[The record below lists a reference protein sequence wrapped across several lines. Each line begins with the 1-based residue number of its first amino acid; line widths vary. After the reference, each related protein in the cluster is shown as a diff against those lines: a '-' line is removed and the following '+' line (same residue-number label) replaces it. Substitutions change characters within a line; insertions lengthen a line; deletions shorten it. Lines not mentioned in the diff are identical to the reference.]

1 MGARGRV
8 SRSAADAPRRRGTW
22 SWSYDE
28 ARDASRSRR
37 DPPPPRDSPPRAP
50 AACPARPPRAIRPIL
65 RDQLARRERLA
76 ATLAEL
82 DAEADQRRRA
92 RDELTNM
99 RDVLIARAEE
109 SRRRDDAARR
119 RETRRGI
126 RDESDL
132 LRGLT
137 GVVDALRDQ
146 VKSAAAEP
154 VRLALSDANLDVS
167 SPTSPWRI
175 HRRKSTWRSDAAKA
189 ATTERRE
196 IEIENDGDDERK
208 TRGRVRLGAWTRTIW
223 RRCPRYGT

>member
-1 MGARGRV
+1 MCAFSKPLIERTRFNCTSNGKEVEIPLAARHFVRF
-8 SRSAADAPRRRGTW
+8 
-22 SWSYDE
+22 
-28 ARDASRSRR
+28 
-37 DPPPPRDSPPRAP
+37 
-50 AACPARPPRAIRPIL
+50 L

-82 DAEADQRRRA
+82 DAEADRARRRA

-119 RETRRGI
+119 RETRRGN

-154 VRLALSDANLDVS
+154 VRLALSM
-167 SPTSPWRI
+167 
-175 HRRKSTWRSDAAKA
+175 
-189 ATTERRE
+189 ATLM
-196 IEIENDGDDERK
+196 I
-208 TRGRVRLGAWTRTIW
+208 
-223 RRCPRYGT
+223 